1 MFCMRTDNKRISSF
15 QFFKELKAPLKSNA
29 NKNEIQ
35 TA

>member
-15 QFFKELKAPLKSNA
+15 QFFKELKVPLKSNA
-29 NKNEIQ
+29 NKNEIL